1 MPPCEPD
8 CTKNMTDFNGSD
20 FPPDQDCTHVFLTW
34 KLPVEQTDVEQTL
47 QINFDINASTAS
59 QLDCEQIWLTGEP
72 VAICPN
78 SGHFIRNL
86 S

>member
-34 KLPVEQTDVEQTL
+34 KLPVEQ
-47 QINFDINASTAS
+47 AS
-59 QLDCEQIWLTGEP
+59 
-72 VAICPN
+72 ICY
-78 SGHFIRNL
+78 FIYSKLLNIFE